1 MEAPSA
7 NSMLDLQLSTAELTT
22 TAAAAWHV
30 LDLLLSYGRPA
41 RPAELASGFTL
52 FDSTPEFIRFLCSIP
67 DSPLQFSD
75 NHFVTFSPIG
85 VATVAHFIAHSDVI
99 TRYLGLPQ
107 IFQRLLP
114 NVRSDEIARA
124 YCKRKR
130 PAPDIEDFPLMKKKT
145 CSMSFNEEENLKQL
159 TMMMPGKLQN
169 VYAQGIDTPSS
180 SSSILQYDSHKLA
193 KIILGP
199 AVLTKSRFGHASYK
213 TENVKY
219 KNTEM
224 EVKYLNRE
232 QLGYLHPLSFTNCSL
247 SRGIFTHIHKI
258 EAEEIID
265 SFSLPQLS
273 LPPHKMENSEG
284 TKIGELNIANPKNS
298 FQFQVDKQMIV
309 SQEENDAVIQGFESL
324 TEDVNEKREEVGL
337 HDSGRYKGHKKI
349 QPMDIRLTDRSHVD
363 KPEKTLEEANT
374 ESLFPVRPRTE
385 GQKQSHGNTL
395 NIIRYSSITKLDDN
409 GEICNPKKATCP
421 TMENCKFLPDKWPQ
435 QLKRYKNLTMEK
447 QHMKL
452 NRDPNMNNEKRELSM
467 EKRKRATSISNNDI
481 QQKSFPDFE
490 SYIVEEEEGSG
501 GYGTVYRARRK
512 SDGVTFAIKCP
523 HANANRNYVINE
535 MKMLERLRGK
545 NFVIRYEGSFKRGS
559 ADCLVLEL
567 VEHDRPETLKK
578 EIDITHLQWYG
589 YCLFKAL
596 AGLHKQGIVHRDVKP
611 GNFLYSRKLNKGYLI
626 DFNLALDM
634 RIKYG
639 ITDKSKAA
647 HNLNDPVPIP
657 QTDSLPPAR
666 SRKPITTRFSEAV
679 NKNAG
684 KVRTSILPPGN
695 LKKKVDKAKFFTEAS
710 SRNVIKNQGGDG
722 SGITSAKDATSNKT
736 QSAER
741 LREPIPSQG
750 RKELLSLVQE
760 ALHGGNYEFVT
771 APISKRK
778 RVAASPGD
786 AERFLY
792 PTPMPLQANG
802 IAIRGT
808 GLLKSKG
815 DGNSRREGP
824 CVGTKGFKAPEVL
837 FRSLHQGFKADIW
850 SAGVTL
856 LYLMIGR
863 APFTGDADQ
872 NIKEIAKLRGS
883 EDLWEVSKLH
893 NHESLFPMDL
903 LDVNYLSSIKL
914 RDWCARNT
922 RKPDFLETIPRS
934 LFDLVDK
941 CLVVNPRHRISA
953 EEALSH
959 EFFRPCHDA
968 LRKAKARVIK

>member
-1 MEAPSA
+1 M
-7 NSMLDLQLSTAELTT
+7 
-22 TAAAAWHV
+22 
-30 LDLLLSYGRPA
+30 
-41 RPAELASGFTL
+41 
-52 FDSTPEFIRFLCSIP
+52 STPDVSLRSRNIFNSLQRIRPVTVSKVLSDLAVSKSRSIIQHPCCRKSLCGNI
-67 DSPLQFSD
+67 
-75 NHFVTFSPIG
+75 
-85 VATVAHFIAHSDVI
+85 
-99 TRYLGLPQ
+99 
-107 IFQRLLP
+107 
-114 NVRSDEIARA
+114 
-124 YCKRKR
+124 
-130 PAPDIEDFPLMKKKT
+130 
-145 CSMSFNEEENLKQL
+145 
-159 TMMMPGKLQN
+159 
-169 VYAQGIDTPSS
+169 GIDTPSS

-710 SRNVIKNQGGDG
+710 SRNVIKSQGGDG